1 MEAAEQ
7 ATAARPASLASSCAK
22 KPVSGHPPCAPRGQ
36 QAGNVTGVGD
46 ALNACRHKVRRSPS
60 QTVQQRLEIDDGKKL
75 RTAKA
80 ENLHGITPSILSN
93 AHNSYLKNERRSRK
107 FDKAE
112 RLGKRSLP
120 GRGQYTKAG
129 HQAIDYKKIFPMTR
143 LGRRH
148 PADLRSQTLLS

>member
-1 MEAAEQ
+1 MVTASLRLSRGFEPWSAQLTQVVEAAEQ
-7 ATAARPASLASSCAK
+7 AAAARPASLANSCAK

-93 AHNSYLKNERRSRK
+93 AQNRYRKNERRSRG
-107 FDKAE
+107 FGKAE

-120 GRGQYTKAG
+120 GRGQHTKA
-129 HQAIDYKKIFPMTR
+129 
-143 LGRRH
+143 
-148 PADLRSQTLLS
+148 